1 MERRLFIAI
10 LLSIVVLYG
19 YQAIF
24 VPPPPANT
32 TLQQKTP
39 AVQTPSTTAVTP
51 TTPATPTTPS
61 TSATSPQ
68 PAAAAAP
75 AATVITSEATEREIV
90 VETTSVQA
98 VLSNRGGRLLHWRL
112 KEYRDK
118 SGAALDLVPSDVPP
132 DQPRPFSLIADD
144 PALTTRLNDAIYQAS
159 GDKSGR
165 VDAMAA
171 PATVTFE
178 FQDSAGLHARKE
190 FRFDSTGYLLTFT
203 THVTSGDRVVNPS
216 IAWGPG
222 LGDIG
227 AVSGGGSFFTG
238 NYVQPPQAIFFVDSV
253 QRVPAADV
261 ASKVPP
267 EGVFKFAGID
277 DHYFLAVA
285 VNPGRARLSYQAVT
299 LPGPDNTQRKLL
311 AMTVGLP
318 QSPEGLRFLVG
329 PKQFDLLQSVDKT
342 LGFNA
347 VFVRAI
353 NFGFFQIIAT
363 PLLTALKWVHGF
375 VGNWGWSIIVL
386 TILINLAI
394 FPLRH
399 KSVVSMRK
407 MQVLQPKMK
416 AIQDRYAGLKVTDP
430 ERQKMNTEIM
440 ALYRQEG
447 VNPASGCVPMLLTL
461 PVLFA
466 FYSLL
471 SQAIELRGAPFGFWI
486 SDLSERDPYYI
497 TPVLMAMTMFW
508 QQRVTP
514 SSADPAQQRVMMMM
528 PLMFGVM
535 FLAAPSGLVLYWLV
549 GNLFA
554 IGQQYFT
561 NWWIGPPALARP
573 AAERRIKNA
582 GAGRTAGAEHKN

>member
-10 LLSIVVLYG
+10 LLSIVVMYG

-24 VPPPPANT
+24 VPPPPTNS
-32 TLQQKTP
+32 TLQQKKP
-39 AVQTPSTTAVTP
+39 AGETPSTPTAAP
-51 TTPATPTTPS
+51 PPSSPAAVSPEQPQAPP
-61 TSATSPQ
+61 SAT
-68 PAAAAAP
+68 A
-75 AATVITSEATEREIV
+75 ITSEVSEREITI
-90 VETTSVQA
+90 ETTTVEA

-118 SGAALDLVPSDVPP
+118 SGLALDLVPSGVPP
-132 DQPRPFSLIADD
+132 DQPRPFSLVADD
-144 PALTTRLNDAIYQAS
+144 AGVTSRLNDAIYRVT
-159 GDKSGR
+159 GDTSSR
-165 VDAMAA
+165 VDATAR
-171 PATVTFE
+171 PATVVFE
-178 FQDSAGLHARKE
+178 FQDSAGLHSRKE
-190 FRFDSTGYLLTFT
+190 FRFDPTGYLLTFT
-203 THVTSGDRVVNPS
+203 SQVTSGDRAVNTS

-238 NYVQPPQAIFFVDSV
+238 NYVQPPQAIYYTDDIH
-253 QRVPAADV
+253 RVPAADV
-261 ASKVPP
+261 SSKVPP
-267 EGVFKFAGID
+267 DGVFKFAGID

-299 LPGPDNTQRKLL
+299 LPGPDDTQRKLL
-311 AMTVGLP
+311 AATLGLP
-318 QSPEGLRFLVG
+318 QPPQGLRFLIG
-329 PKQFDLLQSVDKT
+329 PKQFELLQSVDRSLWT
-342 LGFNA
+342 EA

-353 NFGFFQIIAT
+353 NFGTFKVIAT
-363 PLLTALKWVHGF
+363 PLLTALKWVHSY

-430 ERQKMNTEIM
+430 ERQKMNSEIM

-514 SSADPAQQRVMMMM
+514 STADPAQQRVMMMM

-561 NWWIGPPALARP
+561 NWWIGPPTTAPARP
-573 AAERRIKNA
+573 PAERRLKSA
-582 GAGRTAGAEHKN
+582 GAGRTAGAENKN

>member
-39 AVQTPSTTAVTP
+39 APQTPSTPAATQTPPSTP
-51 TTPATPTTPS
+51 TTA
-61 TSATSPQ
+61 AASPEPVA
-68 PAAAAAP
+68 PAAA
-75 AATVITSEATEREIV
+75 VITSEASEREIV
-90 VETTSVQA
+90 VETTTVQA

-118 SGAALDLVPSDVPP
+118 SGAALDLVPSGVPP
-132 DQPRPFSLIADD
+132 DQPRPFSLVAED
-144 PALTTRLNDAIYQAS
+144 AGLTTKLNDAIYRAT
-159 GDKSGR
+159 GDTSGR
-165 VDAMAA
+165 VDATAR
-171 PATVTFE
+171 PATVVFE
-178 FQDSAGLHARKE
+178 FQDSAGLHSHKE
-190 FRFDSTGYLLTFT
+190 FRFDPTGYLITFT
-203 THVTSGDRVVNPS
+203 SQVMSGDRVVNPS

-238 NYVQPPQAIFFVDSV
+238 NYVQPPQAIYYTDDIH
-253 QRVPAADV
+253 RVPAADV
-261 ASKVPP
+261 SSKVPP
-267 EGVFKFAGID
+267 DGVFKFAGID

-299 LPGPDNTQRKLL
+299 LPGAGDTQRKLL
-311 AMTVGLP
+311 STTIGLSQPP
-318 QSPEGLRFLVG
+318 QAVRFLVG
-329 PKQFDLLQSVDKT
+329 PKQFDLLQSVDRSLWT
-342 LGFNA
+342 DA

-353 NFGFFQIIAT
+353 NWGTFKVIAT
-363 PLLTALKWVHGF
+363 PLLTALKWVHSY

-486 SDLSERDPYYI
+486 RDLSERDPYYI

-514 SSADPAQQRVMMMM
+514 STADPAQQRMMMMM

-535 FLAAPSGLVLYWLV
+535 FLAAPSGLVLYWLG

-561 NWWIGPPALARP
+561 NWWIGPPTPALARP

-582 GAGRTAGAEHKN
+582 GAGRTAGAENKN

>member
-24 VPPPPANT
+24 VPPPPANS
-32 TLQQKTP
+32 TLQQKKP
-39 AVQTPSTTAVTP
+39 AGETPSTP
-51 TTPATPTTPS
+51 TPAPTPS
-61 TSATSPQ
+61 SPAVASPEQ
-68 PAAAAAP
+68 PQAQP
-75 AATVITSEATEREIV
+75 PSATVITSEASEREIV
-90 VETTSVQA
+90 VETTTVKA
-98 VLSNRGGRLLHWRL
+98 VLSNRGGRLVHWQL

-118 SGAALDLVPSDVPP
+118 SGQALDLVPSDVPR
-132 DQPRPFSLIADD
+132 DQPRPFSLVADD
-144 PALTTRLNDAIYQAS
+144 AGVTSRLNDAIYRTT
-159 GDKSGR
+159 GDTSGR
-165 VDAMAA
+165 VDATAR
-171 PATVTFE
+171 PATVVFE
-178 FQDSAGLHARKE
+178 FQDSAGLHSRKE
-190 FRFDSTGYLLTFT
+190 FRFDPTGYLITFT
-203 THVTSGDRVVNPS
+203 AHVTSGDRVVNPS

-227 AVSGGGSFFTG
+227 AATGGGSFFTG
-238 NYVQPPQAIFFVDSV
+238 NYVQPPQAIYYVDSV
-253 QRVPAADV
+253 KRVPAADV
-261 ASKVPP
+261 SSKVPP
-267 EGVFKFAGID
+267 EDVFKFAGID

-299 LPGPDNTQRKLL
+299 LPGSDNTQRKLL
-311 AMTVGLP
+311 ATTIGLP
-318 QSPEGLRFLVG
+318 QPPEGIRFLVG

-342 LGFNA
+342 LGNNA

-353 NFGFFQIIAT
+353 NFGYFQIIAT
-363 PLLTALKWVHGF
+363 PLLTALRWVHGF

-430 ERQKMNTEIM
+430 DRQKMNSEIM
-440 ALYRQEG
+440 GLYKQEG

-486 SDLSERDPYYI
+486 RDLSERDPLYI

-514 SSADPAQQRVMMMM
+514 STADPAQQRVMMMM

-561 NWWIGPPALARP
+561 NWWIGPPTTAPARP
-573 AAERRIKNA
+573 PAERRLKSA
-582 GAGRTAGAEHKN
+582 GAGRTAGAENKN